1 MDKIKMLVG
10 QEGPA
15 LSRLP
20 GQVLV
25 VGTEIDA
32 DEAQRLV
39 DGDLATEVI
48 EQAAPPAPA
57 APTTPAPAPIATP
70 AAAPATKAA
79 GAKRKAKTPAVAA

>member
-20 GQVLV
+20 GQVLA
-25 VGTEIDA
+25 VGTDIDA

-39 DGDLATEVI
+39 DGDLALEVI
-48 EQAAPPAPA
+48 AGAAPAAPTPPAPPAPA
-57 APTTPAPAPIATP
+57 PLVPPV
-70 AAAPATKAA
+70 AAPAAKPAPV
-79 GAKRKAKTPAVAA
+79 KRKAKAPAVAA